1 LAEQLS
7 STVTD
12 PLNLWGNAREGSSSM
27 DLPEPT
33 SVTAVATEQ
42 PVKPAPVP
50 ERSALAARF
59 DDVGLV
65 YSSRNKETLALEN
78 FSLDVRSGE
87 HVAVV
92 GPSGCGKSSLLS
104 LAAGLLAPTS
114 GSVRVDEKV
123 ALMPQRDLLVP
134 WRTALRNAAL
144 ALEAQ
149 GVPKAEAARRAQ
161 PLFERFGL
169 ESFERSRTW
178 ELSGGMRQR
187 VAFLRT
193 VLTGRPLLALDEPFG
208 ALDSITRGQMQEWLL
223 DALAEDPR
231 TLLLVTHD
239 VEEALTLADRVVIVT
254 PRPGRVSAEL
264 KVGRPAGTSRTDWVT
279 SLEFAG
285 LKAEA
290 LGALA

>member
-1 LAEQLS
+1 
-7 STVTD
+7 
-12 PLNLWGNAREGSSSM
+12 M
-27 DLPEPT
+27 DLPEPV
-33 SVTAVATEQ
+33 SAAVVAPAQRPEPVSAPAQ
-42 PVKPAPVP
+42 PAY
-50 ERSALAARF
+50 AARF
-59 DDVGLV
+59 DAVGLT
-65 YSSRNKETLALEN
+65 YSSRGKSTDALN
-78 FSLDVRSGE
+78 GFSLDVRSGE
-87 HVAVV
+87 RVAVV
-92 GPSGCGKSSLLS
+92 GPSGCGKSSLLA
-104 LAAGLLAPTS
+104 LTAALVAPTT
-114 GSVRVDEKV
+114 GDVVVDEAV

-134 WRTALRNAAL
+134 WRSALRNAAL

-149 GVPKAEAARRAQ
+149 GVPKSEAARRAA

-169 ESFERSRTW
+169 ESFENSRTW

-208 ALDSITRGQMQEWLL
+208 ALDSITRAQMQEWLL
-223 DALAEDPR
+223 GALADDPR

-254 PRPGRVSAEL
+254 PRPGRVAAEIL
-264 KVGRPAGTSRTDWVT
+264 VHRPRRTSRTDWVT

-290 LGALA
+290 LEALA

>member
-1 LAEQLS
+1 
-7 STVTD
+7 
-12 PLNLWGNAREGSSSM
+12 M

-33 SVTAVATEQ
+33 SATVVAPEQ
-42 PVKPAPVP
+42 RWAPV
-50 ERSALAARF
+50 SAPAVRPYAARF
-59 DDVGLV
+59 DAVGLS
-65 YSSRNKETLALEN
+65 YESRGKSTEALSG
-78 FSLDVRSGE
+78 FTLDVRSGE
-87 HVAVV
+87 RVAVV
-92 GPSGCGKSSLLS
+92 GPSGCGKSSLLALTAGLVAPTAGS
-104 LAAGLLAPTS
+104 LAVEEA
-114 GSVRVDEKV
+114 V

-134 WRTALRNAAL
+134 WRSALRNAAL

-149 GVPKAEAARRAQ
+149 GVPKTEALRRAA

-208 ALDSITRGQMQEWLL
+208 ALDSITRAQMQEWLL
-223 DALAEDPR
+223 DALESEPR

-254 PRPGRVSAEL
+254 PRPGRVAAEL
-264 KVGRPAGTSRTDWVT
+264 IVNRPAATSRLDWVT

-290 LGALA
+290 LEILS

>member
-1 LAEQLS
+1 
-7 STVTD
+7 
-12 PLNLWGNAREGSSSM
+12 M

-33 SVTAVATEQ
+33 SAAVVAPTQ
-42 PVKPAPVP
+42 RPAPITAP
-50 ERSALAARF
+50 MQSANAVRF
-59 DDVGLV
+59 DAVGLT
-65 YSSRNKETLALEN
+65 YNSRSKSTAALSG
-78 FSLDVRSGE
+78 FTLDVKSGE
-87 HVAVV
+87 RVAVV
-92 GPSGCGKSSLLS
+92 GPSGCGKSSLLA
-104 LAAGLLAPTS
+104 LTAGLVAPSS
-114 GSVRVDEKV
+114 GTVTVNEAV

-134 WRTALRNAAL
+134 WRSALRNAAL

-149 GVPKAEAARRAQ
+149 GVSKAEAARRAA

-169 ESFERSRTW
+169 ESFENSRTW

-208 ALDSITRGQMQEWLL
+208 ALDSITRAQMQEWLL
-223 DALAEDPR
+223 DALASEPR

-239 VEEALTLADRVVIVT
+239 VEEALTLADRMVIVT
-254 PRPGRVSAEL
+254 PRPGHVAAEIA
-264 KVGRPAGTSRTDWVT
+264 VNRPIETSRTDWVT

-290 LGALA
+290 LEALS